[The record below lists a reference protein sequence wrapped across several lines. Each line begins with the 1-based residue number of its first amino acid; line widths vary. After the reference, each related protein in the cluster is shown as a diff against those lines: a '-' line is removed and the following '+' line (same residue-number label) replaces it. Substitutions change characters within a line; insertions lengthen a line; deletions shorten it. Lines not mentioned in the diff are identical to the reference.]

1 MSVHRKTSGEW
12 AVRWRDAAGRNR
24 QRTVARR
31 RDATLLDAE
40 LRRRRQLGTLAQLDS
55 GGESLDSYV
64 SGTFARAHLAPL
76 AATTRKQY
84 ASLYD
89 AHISPVLG
97 SCALRD
103 LTPDMIATWQ
113 GGLLAA
119 GTGRESIRKTA
130 ALLSTILQRATES
143 ERIIRNPARL
153 VRPVPPSEDRREVR
167 PLSPAEV
174 ERLRGT
180 LGQRDATLVSV
191 LAYCGL
197 RPGEALALRWRH
209 VGERVL
215 TVHARKT
222 RRHSTRP
229 RTVPLPRPVAG
240 DLAAWR
246 LAQGRP
252 GDDEPV
258 FPDAT
263 GARGHE
269 SYKSWARRTFAPA
282 VTAAGLPAGTSPYT
296 LRHSYASLLLHEGR
310 SVIEIARGLGHRPS
324 LTLDTYGSIIDEL
337 AGAGHVDA
345 ERAIRDA
352 RCAPQL
358 GALEA

>member
-1 MSVHRKTSGEW
+1 MSVHRKASGEW

-24 QRTVARR
+24 QRTVARKA
-31 RDATLLDAE
+31 DALLLDAD
-40 LRRRRQLGTLAQLDS
+40 LRRRRQLGSLSQLDA
-55 GGESLDSYV
+55 GAEALDDYV
-64 SGTFARAHLAPL
+64 AGTFTPAHLAPL
-76 AATTRKQY
+76 APTTQKQY
-84 ASLYD
+84 AALYD
-89 AHISPVLG
+89 ARISPTLG
-97 SCALRD
+97 GCALRD
-103 LTPDMIATWQ
+103 LTPDMIARWQ

-119 GTGRESIRKTA
+119 GVGRESIRKTA

-143 ERIIRNPARL
+143 ELIFRNPARL
-153 VRPVPPSEDRREVR
+153 VRPVPPSEHRREVR

-174 ERLRGT
+174 ERLRGS
-180 LGQRDATLVSV
+180 LGQRDAALVSV

-215 TVHARKT
+215 EVHARKT

-229 RTVPLPRPVAG
+229 RTVPIPAPVAS
-240 DLAAWR
+240 DLAEWR

-252 GDDEPV
+252 GGDEPV

-282 VTAAGLPAGTSPYT
+282 VEAAGLPAGTSPYT
-296 LRHSYASLLLHEGR
+296 LRHSYAALMLHEGR
-310 SVIEIARGLGHRPS
+310 SVIEVARRLGHRPS
-324 LTLDTYGSIIDEL
+324 LTLDTYGGIVDEL

-345 ERAIRDA
+345 ERAIREA
-352 RCAPQL
+352 RSPVRL